1 MAILERLKVPDVEA
15 SAMELVDL
23 GQEHKNV
30 LIHLVSLQNE
40 TGPSAVT

>member
-15 SAMELVDL
+15 NAVELVDL

-30 LIHLVSLQNE
+30 PIHLVSLKNE
-40 TGPSAVT
+40 ARPSAVT